1 MKHKIYY
8 MLLFLMTCIVMHAQE
23 DVYIYNGN
31 DKEFF
36 EVNNSVK
43 YIKCYGKHDKHVK
56 NLFDLFPTNEQVMPD
71 MFKITLSD
79 PNLDLF
85 NRIIPEIDSV
95 FVANELIYK
104 GDGTKQCCFNHILLQ
119 TKGSVDLKGLLESH
133 GIPYISFERFGL
145 CENEY
150 ILELSVSE
158 ALFYANKLVETGYFV
173 YAQPSFY
180 RFDILQNPMYPDQ
193 WGLKNTG
200 QHNGE
205 PGMDINIEPA
215 WDISSGNGI
224 TIAVVDNG
232 VQLNHPDLQNNLISG
247 YDATGNGSNGG
258 CTGNDSH
265 GTCCAGIIAACDN
278 NIGIKGIAY
287 NAKILPIRCGIGNTF
302 YDNYT
307 TQAFTFLETANVD
320 IVSCS
325 WGGGSPSYSM
335 INSINYLVTNGR
347 NGLGTMVFF
356 STGNAN
362 SSSINEQASLP
373 TTIAVGAMN
382 PCGER
387 KSPYN
392 CDDENWGSNYG
403 SGLDVVAPGVF
414 IPTTTINSD
423 YTYYFNGTSA
433 ACPHAAGV
441 MALMLSANPCLTYE
455 EARTILLSSCDKI
468 KKDIVYTYSTKKYG
482 LWNNYVG
489 YGKLNAHKAV
499 LMSLTS
505 GYDVPYSIINQTI
518 SKIADFELFQFI
530 GDGVSGILTGLYY
543 ADLYEIALN
552 ISFPYT
558 EIPVITG
565 DANGYSYANPNY
577 ENYYMELSNLTNTSA
592 TLKTWCFDILYD
604 VYEQTHYSGFTP
616 TTPSNAQFNINVK
629 GLPINNNVTISN
641 NDIASGN
648 WNYTAYDTLIINDLN
663 ATNTSILTMHA
674 GACIR
679 LQNGVIISPSTGY
692 CRAFIEPFNPCP
704 NNNDGDFIN
713 NYVSDDNLYDNNT
726 SLVDYI
732 NNDNLTNKK
741 ISIHPN
747 PNNGSFYVSLL
758 NNEDEIIGIRVFD
771 TMGKTIYS
779 NDRFHGGEIVLPNAK
794 QGLYYVVVTLKDKT
808 ITEKIIIK

>member
-8 MLLFLMTCIVMHAQE
+8 MFLFLMTCIIMHAQK

-36 EVNNSVK
+36 EVNKSVK
-43 YIKCYGKHDKHVK
+43 YIKCCGKQNMDIDG
-56 NLFDLFPTNEQVMPD
+56 LLAQFLTTEQVMPD
-71 MFKITLSD
+71 VFKITLNNSNKD
-79 PNLDLF
+79 FFD
-85 NRIIPEIDSV
+85 RKISETDSI
-95 FVANELIYK
+95 FVADELIYK

-119 TKGSVDLKGLLESH
+119 TNGSVDLKELLERH
-133 GIPYISFERFGL
+133 EIPYISFERFGL
-145 CENEY
+145 CDNEY

-158 ALFYANKLVETGYFV
+158 ALFYANKLVETGDFV

-180 RFDILQNPMYPDQ
+180 RFDILQNPMYPYQ

-205 PGMDINIEPA
+205 VGMDINVEPA
-215 WDISSGNGI
+215 WDMSTGNGI

-287 NAKILPIRCGIGNTF
+287 NATILPIRCGIGNTF

-307 TQAFTFLETANVD
+307 INAFTFLETANVD

-325 WGGGSPSYSM
+325 WGGGSSSNSM
-335 INSINYLVTNGR
+335 TNAINYLVTHGR

-356 STGNAN
+356 SSGNNN
-362 SSSINEQASLP
+362 SSNINDNASLS

-387 KSPYN
+387 KSPN
-392 CDDENWGSNYG
+392 TCDGENWGSNYG
-403 SGLDVVAPGVF
+403 IGLDVVAPGVF
-414 IPTTTINSD
+414 IPTTTINSG
-423 YTYYFNGTSA
+423 YTYGFNGTSA

-468 KKDIVYTYSTKKYG
+468 KKDIVYTFSTKKYG

-489 YGKLNAHKAV
+489 YGKINAHKAV

-505 GYDVPYSIINQTI
+505 GYDVPYATTNQTI
-518 SKIADFELFQFI
+518 SKIKDCELFQFI
-530 GDGVSGILTGLYY
+530 GDGVTGIQTGLYY

-558 EIPVITG
+558 ETPVI
-565 DANGYSYANPNY
+565 
-577 ENYYMELSNLTNTSA
+577 
-592 TLKTWCFDILYD
+592 IL
-604 VYEQTHYSGFTP
+604 
-616 TTPSNAQFNINVK
+616 
-629 GLPINNNVTISN
+629 
-641 NDIASGN
+641 
-648 WNYTAYDTLIINDLN
+648 
-663 ATNTSILTMHA
+663 
-674 GACIR
+674 
-679 LQNGVIISPSTGY
+679 VIWI
-692 CRAFIEPFNPCP
+692 FI
-704 NNNDGDFIN
+704 
-713 NYVSDDNLYDNNT
+713 
-726 SLVDYI
+726 
-732 NNDNLTNKK
+732 
-741 ISIHPN
+741 
-747 PNNGSFYVSLL
+747 
-758 NNEDEIIGIRVFD
+758 
-771 TMGKTIYS
+771 
-779 NDRFHGGEIVLPNAK
+779 
-794 QGLYYVVVTLKDKT
+794 
-808 ITEKIIIK
+808 

>member
-1 MKHKIYY
+1 
-8 MLLFLMTCIVMHAQE
+8 MTCIIMHAQE

-31 DKEFF
+31 EKEFF
-36 EVNNSVK
+36 EVNTSVK
-43 YIKCYGKHDKHVK
+43 YIKFCGKQNIDIDG
-56 NLFDLFPTNEQVMPD
+56 LFDKFPTTEQVMPD
-71 MFKITLSD
+71 VFKITLNSSNKD
-79 PNLDLF
+79 FFDKK
-85 NRIIPEIDSV
+85 ISETDSIL
-95 FVANELIYK
+95 VADELIYK
-104 GDGTKQCCFNHILLQ
+104 GDGTKQCCFNNILLQ
-119 TKGSVDLKGLLESH
+119 TKGSVDLKELLEKH
-133 GIPYISFERFGL
+133 EIPYISFERFGL

-180 RFDILQNPMYPDQ
+180 RFDVFQNPMYPDQ
-193 WGLKNTG
+193 WGLNNTG

-205 PGMDINIEPA
+205 VGMDINVEPA
-215 WDISSGNGI
+215 WDMSTGDGI

-287 NAKILPIRCGIGNTF
+287 NAKILPIRCAIGNTL
-302 YDNYT
+302 YDIYINN
-307 TQAFTFLETANVD
+307 AFTFLESAYVD

-335 INSINYLVTNGR
+335 QNSLNYLVTHGR
-347 NGLGTMVFF
+347 NGLGTLVFF
-356 STGNAN
+356 SSGNDNA
-362 SSSINEQASLP
+362 SSINENARLS

-387 KSPYN
+387 KSPN
-392 CDDENWGSNYG
+392 TCDGENWGSNYG
-403 SGLDVVAPGVF
+403 IGLDVVAPGVL

-423 YTYYFNGTSA
+423 YVYNFNGTSA
-433 ACPHAAGV
+433 ACPHAAGI
-441 MALMLSANPCLTYE
+441 MALILSANPCLTYE
-455 EARTILLSSCDKI
+455 DAKTILLSSCDKI

-505 GYDVPYSIINQTI
+505 GYDVPYSTTNQTVN
-518 SKIADFELFQFI
+518 KIADCELYSFY

-552 ISFPYT
+552 ITFPYT

-565 DANGYSYANPNY
+565 DANGYSYENPNY
-577 ENYYMELSNLTNTSA
+577 ENYYMELSNITNTSA
-592 TLKTWCFDILYD
+592 TLKTWCFDILHD
-604 VYEQTHYSGFTP
+604 VYDQTYYSGFTP
-616 TTPSNAQFNINVK
+616 TAPSNVQFNINIK
-629 GLPINNNVTISN
+629 GVPTNNNVTISN
-641 NDIASGN
+641 HNIASGD
-648 WNYTAYDTLIINDLN
+648 WNYTAYDTLTINDLS
-663 ATNTSILTMHA
+663 ATNSSNITMHA
-674 GACIR
+674 GLCIR

-692 CRAFIEPFNPCP
+692 CRAFIESFNPCP
-704 NNNDGDFIN
+704 NNKDGGFIN
-713 NYVSDDNLYDNNT
+713 NYVSDENLYDNYT

-732 NNDNLTNKK
+732 NNDNLNNKS

-747 PNNGSFYVSLL
+747 PNNGSFYVSLF
-758 NNEDEIIGIRVFD
+758 NNEDEITGIRVFD
-771 TMGKTIYS
+771 TMGKIIYLNS
-779 NDRFHGGEIVLPNAK
+779 RFNGGEVVLPNAK
-794 QGLYYVVVTLKDKT
+794 HGLYYVVVTLNNKT
-808 ITEKIIIK
+808 ITEKIIIQ